1 MKWLENTLVKASL
14 YVISTIRE
22 GPAEIIQRVTEGAKL
37 VVGHLCLLSFVIGI
51 ALYVFPDPS
60 GPLPAKG
67 KNLMRTAVTAQALL
81 VFSDMIFEWI
91 IKL

>member
-1 MKWLENTLVKASL
+1 LKELEKSLVQVSMYASSI
-14 YVISTIRE
+14 VQQ
-22 GPAEIIQRVTEGAKL
+22 GPIDIIQRVTEGAKQ
-37 VVGHLCLLSFVIGI
+37 VVGHLCLLSFVVGI
-51 ALYVFPDPS
+51 ALYVFPDPT

-91 IKL
+91 VSL